1 MAWNVAQALIL
12 FGSTALAIW
21 VGITAFQRQSL
32 PGRSWLGWLQ
42 IAIAFWGATSGLHAL
57 LDSTPQRI
65 VVSQFQYF
73 GIMALPVCW
82 LEFAREYSRR
92 PPPSLPWLMWLI
104 PAITVGLAFSNSSH
118 HLLWREFREVPAE
131 GFVRLQYVHGPWF
144 AVAAAFTY
152 VALAIGTIWMFLA
165 IRQQP
170 QQYRLQ
176 STILSIALVIPWIG
190 NLLYVGGLV
199 PPGLDPT
206 PIGFAASGACFAIGL
221 FRYDLF
227 DLVPVARTVLF
238 DSLGDAALVID
249 REGRVVD
256 SNAAARAL
264 TGGAEIPLGLPIEKV
279 LRWWHTRP
287 RLGVA
292 DEVVHVG
299 ARAFDVQLRPVL
311 DPTGELSAW
320 LVLIRDVTEREK
332 TDAQRRALDHR
343 LMEQQRVESLSLL
356 AGGLAHD
363 FRSLLQGIIGNAE
376 LAAVHCPDN
385 APLHESIM
393 AINTAAERA
402 AELVSRMQDY
412 AGRRPQQSEDVDLSA
427 VTLDMVTL
435 LQRSTARHSRTI
447 LDLPPGAVH
456 AKGDPTQLRQVLLN
470 LVNNAAEAV
479 KDHGTITVRL
489 MEATGDASEL
499 STATFDNTA
508 ERRPAADTFAVLDV
522 TDTGPGIDPKTLS
535 RVFDPYFSTKAAG
548 RGLGLSAVLGI
559 VRGHAGAIRIQSELG
574 VGTSFRIWIP
584 AA

>member
-1 MAWNVAQALIL
+1 MAWNVAQALVL
-12 FGSTALAIW
+12 FGSAALAIW
-21 VGITAFQRQSL
+21 VGITAFQRHSV

-42 IAIAFWGATSGLHAL
+42 IAIAFWCATSGLHAL
-57 LDSTPQRI
+57 LESTPQRI

-92 PPPSLPWLMWLI
+92 PAPTLPWLMWLI
-104 PAITVGLAFSNSSH
+104 PTITVALAFSNSSH
-118 HLLWREFREVPAE
+118 HLLWKEFHEIQAD

-144 AVAAAFTY
+144 SVAAAFTY
-152 VALAIGTIWMFLA
+152 LSLATGTVWMFREV
-165 IRQQP
+165 RQQP

-176 STILSIALVIPWIG
+176 STVLSVALVIPWVA
-190 NLLYVGGLV
+190 NLIYVSGIL

-206 PIGFAASGACFAIGL
+206 PIGFAASGACFAVGL

-249 REGRVVD
+249 REGRIVD
-256 SNAAARAL
+256 SNAAARQM
-264 TGGAEIPLGLPIEKV
+264 TGAGDIPLGLPIERV
-279 LRWWHTRP
+279 LRWWNARP
-287 RLGVA
+287 RLGTS

-299 ARAFDVQLRPVL
+299 GQSFDVQLRPVL
-311 DPTGELSAW
+311 DTAGDLSAW
-320 LVLIRDVTEREK
+320 LVVIRDVTEREK
-332 TDAQRRALDHR
+332 AALQRRALDQR

-363 FRSLLQGIIGNAE
+363 FRSLLQGIMGNAE
-376 LAAVHCPDN
+376 LAAMQSPEN
-385 APLHESIM
+385 PTLQESVT
-393 AINTAAERA
+393 AINFAAERA
-402 AELVSRMQDY
+402 SELVTRMQDY
-412 AGRRPQQSEDVDLSA
+412 AGQRPQQAEDVDLSA
-427 VTLDMVTL
+427 ITLDMVTL
-435 LQRSTARHSRTI
+435 LQRSTARHSRLI

-456 AKGDPTQLRQVLLN
+456 ALGDPTQLRQILLN

-479 KDHGTITVRL
+479 KDSGTITVRL
-489 MEATGDASEL
+489 SFETGEKSEL
-499 STATFDNTA
+499 STATFDNSNG
-508 ERRPAADTFAVLDV
+508 RRAAGDRFAVLDV
-522 TDTGPGIDPKTLS
+522 TDTGPGIDSKTLS
-535 RVFDPYFSTKAAG
+535 RVFDPYFSTKAPG

-559 VRGHAGAIRIQSELG
+559 VRGHSGAIRLQSELG